1 MANIQDF
8 GTHFTFRTRAGSIGD
23 SFFFFTH
30 WYSGN
35 YVLVTLLQGKTPS
48 GFGDWLDYLTRS
60 GIEHEVMGRAC
71 LIMPGSTEKLFLDEG
86 SFKGLSEIYI
96 CHNRPAPGAVPRAAY
111 PAGEFDF
118 NEGPPEGFL
127 EGMRALDALAYI
139 SDGAGVNIAHK
150 AKEEIIFFVKEMSMG
165 G

>member
-1 MANIQDF
+1 MANIRDN
-8 GTHFTFRTRAGSIGD
+8 GTHFTFRTKSGSIGD

-48 GFGDWLDYLTRS
+48 GFGDWLDYLRRG

-71 LIMPGSTEKLFLDEG
+71 LIMPGSAEKLFLEER

-96 CHNRPAPGAVPRAAY
+96 CHKRPAPGAIPSVAY
-111 PAGEFDF
+111 PASEFDF
-118 NEGPPEGFL
+118 NDGPPEGFL
-127 EGMRALDALAYI
+127 EVINALDALAYM
-139 SDGAGVNIAHK
+139 SGGAGVNIAHK